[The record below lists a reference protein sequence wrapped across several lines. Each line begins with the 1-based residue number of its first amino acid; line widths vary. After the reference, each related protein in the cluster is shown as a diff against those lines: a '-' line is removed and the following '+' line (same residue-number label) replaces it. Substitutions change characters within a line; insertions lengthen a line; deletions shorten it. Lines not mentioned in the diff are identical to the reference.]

1 MTIFFNAELTN
12 SSSVLNLT
20 NDGLNRTFQIVC
32 SSIKSRPDVA
42 LSIFDSDSLLSLSNG
57 QNTIKQGMCEA
68 YNICTEIL
76 QINFQFQ
83 DNSFNNMKSLTC
95 LANSTNTLIPLIST
109 LSRNVSVK
117 LVGNK

>member
-1 MTIFFNAELTN
+1 MNIIFNTELTN
-12 SSSVLNLT
+12 DSSVLSLT
-20 NDGLNRTFQIVC
+20 NDGLNRTYQIVC

-57 QNTIKQGMCEA
+57 QNTIKQGSCIS
-68 YNICTEIL
+68 YNICTQIL
-76 QINFQFQ
+76 QINFQLK

-95 LANSTNTLIPLIST
+95 LANSTDTLIPLVST
-109 LSRNVSVK
+109 ISRNVSVK